1 MSFSKQAKLEFSIF
15 GHYLSIQFLNKISE
29 KTVRRIIFSR
39 KEIYYFHSKN
49 LWPKTGMKNR
59 ILKGICSEEE
69 KSDCEKENTVQNRFQ
84 TFKAAGTATQLPA
97 AVPWNRAARSLFC
110 C

>member
-1 MSFSKQAKLEFSIF
+1 MRKLSEELSSHVKKSTIFTLKIF
-15 GHYLSIQFLNKISE
+15 GPRQ
-29 KTVRRIIFSR
+29 
-39 KEIYYFHSKN
+39 
-49 LWPKTGMKNR
+49 GMRNR

-69 KSDCEKENTVQNRFQ
+69 KSGCEKENTVQNRFQ